1 MQLILYVC
9 IYWVYL
15 FFGGTEMTDKIQP
28 KVVVFSTP
36 TCSFCNMAKSY
47 FREKGVKFTDIDVS
61 RDQAA
66 ARDMVRRSG
75 QMGVPVIDIGGK
87 IIVGFNRPQI
97 NSLLGIK

>member
-1 MQLILYVC
+1 
-9 IYWVYL
+9 
-15 FFGGTEMTDKIQP
+15 MTDKIQP

-36 TCSFCNMAKSY
+36 TCSFCTMAKSY
-47 FREKGVKFTDIDVS
+47 FREKGIKFTDIDVS

>member
-1 MQLILYVC
+1 
-9 IYWVYL
+9 
-15 FFGGTEMTDKIQP
+15 MTDEKIQP

-36 TCSFCNMAKSY
+36 TCSYCNMAKSY
-47 FREKGVKFTDIDVS
+47 FREKGIKFMDIDVS

-97 NSLLGIK
+97 NTLLGIK

>member
-1 MQLILYVC
+1 MADEKV
-9 IYWVYL
+9 
-15 FFGGTEMTDKIQP
+15 QP

-36 TCSFCNMAKSY
+36 TCSYCNMAKSY
-47 FREKGVKFTDIDVS
+47 FREKGIKFMDIDVS

-97 NSLLGIK
+97 NTLLGIK